1 MAKISYEYLLVSWN
15 LFGLVREYSIA
26 DGDDSEGEF
35 SVIASGLRGFVFSIT
50 LTNLIQ
56 RLRDV
61 LFAAIVKQ
69 DIEFFDQ
76 TKTGEITSR
85 LSSDITTV
93 GEAVS
98 INLNVFLR
106 SIVQIGKSIHRL
118 IDMNTMNLIDSGNDC
133 HDGDFIMEFVC
144 SGIDYGTI
152 GIWYCEN
159 LWRSDGG
166 RWKNV

>member
-1 MAKISYEYLLVSWN
+1 MIC
-15 LFGLVREYSIA
+15 
-26 DGDDSEGEF
+26 
-35 SVIASGLRGFVFSIT
+35 SGLRGFVFSIT

-61 LFAAIVKQ
+61 IFAALLKQ

-106 SIVQIGKSIHRL
+106 SIVQIGKS
-118 IDMNTMNLIDSGNDC
+118 T
-133 HDGDFIMEFVC
+133 
-144 SGIDYGTI
+144 Y
-152 GIWYCEN
+152 
-159 LWRSDGG
+159 
-166 RWKNV
+166 